1 MTEVKVVTEVQENNM
16 DVTKEIPAIE
26 KILDDLANIIT
37 EASKL
42 NDSPEKNIIIMKLKE
57 SNMWLNLSLNSL
69 KYLNK

>member
-1 MTEVKVVTEVQENNM
+1 M

>member
-1 MTEVKVVTEVQENNM
+1 MTEVNVVTEVQESNM

-26 KILDDLANIIT
+26 KILNDLANIIT

>member
-1 MTEVKVVTEVQENNM
+1 M

-26 KILDDLANIIT
+26 KILDDLANIIN

-69 KYLNK
+69 NTPQKKLPAV

>member
-26 KILDDLANIIT
+26 KILDDLSNIIT